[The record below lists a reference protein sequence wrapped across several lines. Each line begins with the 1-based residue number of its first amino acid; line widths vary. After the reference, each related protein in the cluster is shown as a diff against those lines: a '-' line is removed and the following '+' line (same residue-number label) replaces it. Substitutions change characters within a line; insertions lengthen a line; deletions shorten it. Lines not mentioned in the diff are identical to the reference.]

1 MSFADDNLISN
12 IGINYF
18 IDEAV
23 INGKKYI
30 FKIIDTAGAER
41 YISITGS
48 SIIKKADGFL
58 LVFSVHNRNSLN
70 NINYWIE
77 NIVNNVDRNKKVQ
90 ILVGNKIDIK
100 EREVTNEEAINF
112 AKEKNMKYFEIS
124 AKTGFGIKK
133 FFNEIYQ
140 EIVNININ
148 INNELFKMPILSKYF
163 SLQNLVLIKK
173 NI

>member
-1 MSFADDNLISN
+1 MLVKLCIIRSLHGTSFADDNLISN

-77 NIVNNVDRNKKVQ
+77 NIVNNVDRNKKV
-90 ILVGNKIDIK
+90 
-100 EREVTNEEAINF
+100 
-112 AKEKNMKYFEIS
+112 
-124 AKTGFGIKK
+124 
-133 FFNEIYQ
+133 
-140 EIVNININ
+140 
-148 INNELFKMPILSKYF
+148 
-163 SLQNLVLIKK
+163 
-173 NI
+173 